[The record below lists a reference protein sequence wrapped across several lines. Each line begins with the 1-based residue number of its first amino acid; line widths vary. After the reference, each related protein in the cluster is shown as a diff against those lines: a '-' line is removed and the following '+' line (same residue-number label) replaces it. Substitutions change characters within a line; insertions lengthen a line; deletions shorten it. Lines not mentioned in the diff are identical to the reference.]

1 MEKKVIFLL
10 IIIISFSLF
19 SKYNFSEYKSVNY
32 KKYPLLNTYDGYRFL
47 RWAEDMV
54 NGKYRFNQIDS
65 LKNLSSDYKYGFY
78 PLISLILA
86 GIGKIWGIEGMNI
99 ASVWFPVIF
108 SMFAPLLLF
117 FVFYRYYSWRSALIS
132 YLFFYT
138 SAIYYLRTDIGR
150 YDTDMLILFWVILI
164 GLLFLYGF
172 ERFNRKY
179 VYYGIV
185 SYYLFMWW
193 YPKSDFSL
201 LFVLGIIMYI
211 CYFYI
216 KNKSIKKDHLNFFLI
231 ILLFFLPFII
241 HSIVISINEH
251 IQSYKI
257 NIYSG
262 IVKGAV
268 PLSAT
273 ITEAKNVGLI
283 DSINMISP
291 DIVFFILAILGI
303 ILFYREWKFLF
314 FFLPLFLIGVLGF
327 KMGTRFLMYLVPV
340 LSFGLGYLFVLIEN
354 RMDIAN
360 VNRYIKA
367 GIFLVFLV
375 GSISVE
381 PMLVYSK
388 PVFSERITKDMYI
401 VKDKIKGKG
410 FLYNWWDTG
419 DFLQLTLG
427 MPTLM
432 DNEGKGSYGG
442 RYYLYAYSLAS
453 DNLDSLLC
461 IVDFLKSVKGEE
473 YDSIRKEYRNIKN
486 LLLSDK
492 IEYIK
497 DTTDMY
503 MVFLSNMLSSSR
515 SIFYMAGI
523 FLENDAMKKSY
534 YKRFYLYNQTDSLW
548 IGNGIV
554 LNMNKGE
561 LSIGDKH
568 YPIRRLLK
576 VTNDR
581 YFIEKEWS
589 NIPGYTIEYIV
600 LNNGY
605 ISDFLIMNELVYES
619 NFNRI
624 FLMGEQSDRYE
635 FIFRDLPY
643 VCIVRVKSD

>member
-1 MEKKVIFLL
+1 MEKKIIILLL
-10 IIIISFSLF
+10 ILLFFSVF
-19 SKYNFSEYKSVNY
+19 SKYGFSEYRNVNY

-65 LKNLSSDYKYGFY
+65 LKNLSCDYKYDFY
-78 PLISLILA
+78 PLISLVLA
-86 GIGKIWGIEGMNI
+86 GIGKIFGSIGMNV
-99 ASVWFPVIF
+99 ASVWLPVFF

-117 FVFYRYYSWRSALIS
+117 FIFYRYYSWKSGLIS

-138 SAIYYLRTDIGR
+138 SEIYYLRTDIGR
-150 YDTDMLILFWVILI
+150 YDTDMLILFWIILI

-179 VYYGIV
+179 IYYGIA

-193 YPKSDFSL
+193 YPKSDFSV
-201 LFVLGIIMYI
+201 LFILGIMMYVF
-211 CYFYI
+211 YFYI

-241 HSIVISINEH
+241 YSIVSSIDEH
-251 IQSYKI
+251 IQAYKI

-273 ITEAKNVGLI
+273 ITEAKSVGLI

-291 DIVFFILAILGI
+291 DTVFFILAVLGI
-303 ILFYREWKFLF
+303 VLFYKKLRLLF
-314 FFLPLFLIGVLGF
+314 FFLPLFAIGVLSF
-327 KMGTRFLMYLVPV
+327 KMGARFLMYLVPI
-340 LSFGLGYLFVLIEN
+340 LSFGIGYLFVFIEN
-354 RMDIAN
+354 RMNIAN
-360 VNRYIKA
+360 VNKYIKM
-367 GIFLVFLV
+367 GVFLFFLI
-375 GSISVE
+375 GSISVD
-381 PMLVYSK
+381 PILVYSK

-401 VKDKIKGKG
+401 VKNKIKEKG

-419 DFLQLTLG
+419 DFLQLTLR

-432 DNEGKGSYGG
+432 DNEGNGSKGG
-442 RYYLYAYSLAS
+442 RYYFYTYSLAS
-453 DNLDSLLC
+453 DNIDTLLY

-473 YDSIRKEYRNIKN
+473 YDSVRVKYKDIKN
-486 LLLSDK
+486 SLLSGK
-492 IEYIK
+492 IEYTK

-503 MVFLSNMLSSSR
+503 MVFLSNMLSSSK

-523 FLENDAMKKSY
+523 FCENDVMKKSY
-534 YKRFYLYNQTDSLW
+534 YKRFYLYKQTDSLW

-554 LNMNKGE
+554 LNMNRGE
-561 LSIGDKH
+561 LNIGNRN
-568 YPIRRLLK
+568 YPIKRLLK
-576 VTNDR
+576 VTNDN
-581 YFIEKEWS
+581 YFLEKEWD
-589 NIPGYTIEYIV
+589 NDPGYTIEYIV
-600 LNNGY
+600 LDSGY

-619 NFNRI
+619 NFNKI
-624 FLMGEQSDRYE
+624 FILGEKSEKYD
-635 FIFRDLPY
+635 FVFRDLPY
-643 VCIVRVKSD
+643 VCVVKID